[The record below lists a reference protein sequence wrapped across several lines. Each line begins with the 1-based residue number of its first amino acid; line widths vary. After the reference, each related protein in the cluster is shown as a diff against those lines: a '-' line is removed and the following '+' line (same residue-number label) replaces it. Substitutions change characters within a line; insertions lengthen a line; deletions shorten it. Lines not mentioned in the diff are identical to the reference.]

1 MDVHIKDP
9 KIAIDPDPDS
19 DSDFLDLSP
28 SRFEAER

>member
-1 MDVHIKDP
+1 MDVHNTDP
-9 KIAIDPDPDS
+9 KIAIDPDS